1 MNDKGM
7 FEQTLASLYDAML
20 DDTCWPA
27 ASARIDETCGLT
39 GNSLMLGE
47 GPMDDIQ
54 VSFVGVY
61 QPGN

>member
-1 MNDKGM
+1 MNDKSM

-20 DDTCWPA
+20 GDTRWPA
-27 ASARIDETCGLT
+27 ASALIDEACGAT
-39 GNSLMLGE
+39 GNSLMFGE

-61 QPGN
+61 QRG